1 MNNWND
7 PIRPCVVGCGAPARP
22 VTALQADLYSVINSQ
37 CTPYIRKYNVPII
50 EPMIYNDLFY
60 TKSNLRPNIN
70 RIKRNKKK
78 CKISKLSKRRN
89 RNG

>member
-1 MNNWND
+1 MCRNSL
-7 PIRPCVVGCGAPARP
+7 IKPCVVGCGIAANPIN
-22 VTALQADLYSVINSQ
+22 ALQADMLSVINSQ

-60 TKSNLRPNIN
+60 TKSNLRPSIN